1 MPSCWEIN
9 IPHLTNVQ
17 DIVKRRARFRVS
29 KRKRMSVHSKP
40 APVKPVAAP
49 DLARLKKKGRV
60 ITMLTAYD
68 LFTARLL
75 DEIGIVGILVGDSAN
90 MVFYGEKSTLSIT
103 LDQMVYHTQAVS
115 RAVKR
120 ALVIGDMPFMSYQAS
135 AEDAIRNAGRMIK
148 EGRAGA
154 VKLEGGE
161 HIAPTIARLVEI
173 GIPVMAHIGLVPQSI
188 HQLGAFKVQGR
199 DNPSVEYLKRSART
213 LEDAGCFAMVLEMM
227 PTDLAGE
234 ISRELTI
241 PTIGIGAG
249 PQCDGQILVTNDLLG
264 LFEDFQPKFVRRYAH
279 LAQEA
284 RTACRRWL
292 EDVKNRDYP
301 AENES
306 FH

>member
-1 MPSCWEIN
+1 
-9 IPHLTNVQ
+9 
-17 DIVKRRARFRVS
+17 
-29 KRKRMSVHSKP
+29 MSVHSKP

-49 DLARLKKKGRV
+49 DLARYKKRGRV
-60 ITMLTAYD
+60 ISMLTAYD
-68 LFTARLL
+68 FFTARFL
-75 DEIGIVGILVGDSAN
+75 DEIGIDGILVGDSAN

-103 LDQMVYHTQAVS
+103 LDQMIYHTQAVS

-120 ALVIGDMPFMSYQAS
+120 ALVIGDMPFMSYQA
-135 AEDAIRNAGRMIK
+135 AVEDAIRNAGRMIK
-148 EGRAGA
+148 EGHAGA

-161 HIAPTIARLVEI
+161 HIVPTISRLVEI
-173 GIPVMAHIGLVPQSI
+173 GIPVMGHIGLVPQSI

-199 DNPSVEYLKRSART
+199 DDPSVEYLKRSARA

-227 PTDLAGE
+227 PVDLAGE
-234 ISRELTI
+234 ISRNLTI

-279 LAQEA
+279 LAREA
-284 RTACRRWL
+284 REACTRWM
-292 EDVKNRDYP
+292 EDVKNREYP
-301 AENES
+301 AEDES

>member
-1 MPSCWEIN
+1 MFP
-9 IPHLTNVQ
+9 TVQ
-17 DIVKRRARFRVS
+17 RESMTMNAVNKSDR
-29 KRKRMSVHSKP
+29 
-40 APVKPVAAP
+40 VKPVSAP
-49 DLARLKKKGRV
+49 DLARLKSKGRI

-68 LFTARLL
+68 FFTARLL
-75 DEIGIVGILVGDSAN
+75 DEIGIDGILVGDSAN

-103 LDQMVYHTQAVS
+103 LDQMIYHTLAVS
-115 RAVKR
+115 RAVNR

-135 AEDAIRNAGRMIK
+135 VEEALRNAGRMIK

-161 HIAPTIARLVEI
+161 HIAPTVTRLVEI
-173 GIPVMAHIGLVPQSI
+173 GIPVMGHIGLVPQSL

-199 DNPSVEYLKRSART
+199 DDSSMAYLKRSAAA
-213 LEDAGCFAMVLEMM
+213 LQEAGCFAIVLEMM
-227 PTDLAGE
+227 PAGLAGE
-234 ISRELTI
+234 ISRSLTI

-284 RTACRRWL
+284 RAACRRWL
-292 EDVKNRDYP
+292 EDVQNRNYP
-301 AENES
+301 NDDES